1 MTAPRPLRN
10 PAFRRLAATYTLDE
24 VAWSFGTVA
33 LAILVF
39 DRTGSALA
47 ATALFLASTFGPAL
61 LAPAL
66 TARLD
71 RLPVRRALPGLYVV
85 DALLYAVLVA
95 VSGRFSLAIVLTLA
109 LADGAIGWVGRG
121 LRRAAVSCV
130 LKPGGSLDAGNKL
143 LNVSLS
149 VASAAGPA
157 LGGVVVATAGVRA
170 SLAVTSGV
178 FLLMALALATSRTL
192 PAAAGE

>member
-1 MTAPRPLRN
+1 MSALTPLRN

-66 TARLD
+66 TAPLD
-71 RLPVRRALPGLYVV
+71 PLPVRLALPGLYVV
-85 DALLYAVLVA
+85 GALLYAVLVA
-95 VSGRFSLAIVLTLA
+95 VAGCFSLAIVLSLA
-109 LADGAIGWVGRG
+109 LADGAIAIVGRA
-121 LRRAAVSCV
+121 LTRAAVWSV
-130 LKPGGSLDAGNKL
+130 LKSEGSLDAGNKL

-149 VASAAGPA
+149 VAYAAGP
-157 LGGVVVATAGVRA
+157 
-170 SLAVTSGV
+170 
-178 FLLMALALATSRTL
+178 
-192 PAAAGE
+192 